1 MKYVVW
7 ALIVLLIMLRQ
18 DNWNWG
24 KDTLVLG
31 FLPIGL
37 AWHAGISIAAS
48 AIWYLFTI
56 FAWPKELEVAE
67 ADAVADQEASS

>member
-7 ALIVLLIMLRQ
+7 VLVLLLVILHQ
-18 DNWNWG
+18 DNWNWE

-31 FLPIGL
+31 FIPIGL

-48 AIWYLFTI
+48 TVWFLATV
-56 FAWPKELEVAE
+56 FAWPDELKYAEDQPQDPEVSA
-67 ADAVADQEASS
+67 